1 MKKINFNRIFDKLF
15 PICRSITGEGYND
28 SLNILKEYIN
38 FKILKYPSRKK
49 IFDWIIPDEWNVQ
62 DAFIKKN
69 NKKIIDFKKHTL
81 HLVSYSIPVNKII
94 SLKQLQQHLFSIKKY
109 PKLIPYIT
117 SYYKKNWGFCLKHEK
132 RKKLKKGNYKVLIN
146 STFKK
151 GFVKNGLAKIK
162 GNSNKIVLLSSYL
175 CHPSMANNEL
185 SGVLALL
192 GLYEKI
198 QKWKNPNFSYYFLI
212 NPETIGSICFLSTHR
227 NFLIKNLQ
235 SGLVL
240 TCLGGPKKNL
250 SYKKSRLGN
259 SSLDRLFIYYANK
272 NHFSI
277 RDFSPE
283 SGSDERQYCSSENN
297 LPVGQIARTFP
308 GQFYQY
314 HTSGD
319 NKKFMK
325 INQVIKSVNALEK
338 ILKINDNIFPLKR
351 FMPYCELQLGKRN
364 LYPNIS
370 SANSTHRNSTDN
382 LVDSRKQLNIL
393 LNILSYADGKHDILD
408 IANITN
414 YELNDIINVLQICLT
429 QKLIK
434 PPK

>member
-1 MKKINFNRIFDKLF
+1 MKKINLNRIFDRLF
-15 PICRSITGEGYND
+15 PICRSIAGEGYNN
-28 SLNILKEYIN
+28 SLNILREYIN
-38 FKILKYPSRKK
+38 FKILKYRSGKK
-49 IFDWIIPDEWNVQ
+49 IFDWVVPNEWYIKE
-62 DAFIKKN
+62 AFIKKN
-69 NKKIIDFKKHTL
+69 NEKIIDFKNNNL
-81 HLVSYSIPVNKII
+81 HVNSYSTPVNKII
-94 SLKQLQQHLFSIKKY
+94 SLEQLQQHLFSLKKY
-109 PKLIPYIT
+109 PKLIPYVT
-117 SYYKKNWGFCLKHEK
+117 SYYKKNWGFSIEHEK
-132 RKKLKKGNYKVLIN
+132 RKKLKKGNYQVVIN
-146 STFKK
+146 SSFKK
-151 GFVKNGLAKIK
+151 GFVKNGLAKIE
-162 GNSNKIVLLSSYL
+162 GNSSKTVLLSSYL

-185 SGVLALL
+185 SGPLVML

-198 QKWKNPNFSYYFLI
+198 KKWKKINFSYYFLI
-212 NPETIGSICFLSTHR
+212 NPETIGSVCFLSTYK
-227 NFLIKNLQ
+227 NILKKNLQ

-240 TCLGGPKKNL
+240 TCLGGPNKKL

-259 SSLDRLFIYYANK
+259 SSLDRLFMYYSKK
-272 NHFSI
+272 NNFLI

-297 LPVGQIARTFP
+297 LPVGQIVRTMY
-308 GQFYQY
+308 GQYYQY

-325 INQVIKSVNALEK
+325 ISQVIKSVNTLEK

-364 LYPNIS
+364 LFPNINSHKYTNYS
-370 SANSTHRNSTDN
+370 SDN
-382 LVDSRKQLNIL
+382 LIDSRKSLNIL

-408 IANITN
+408 IANITK
-414 YELNDIINVLQICLT
+414 YSLSKIVDILQICLA

>member
-1 MKKINFNRIFDKLF
+1 MKKINLNRIFDRLF
-15 PICRSITGEGYND
+15 PICRSIAGEGYNN
-28 SLNILKEYIN
+28 SLNILREYIN
-38 FKILKYPSRKK
+38 FKILKYRSGKK
-49 IFDWIIPDEWNVQ
+49 IFDWVVPNEWYIKE
-62 DAFIKKN
+62 AFIKKN
-69 NKKIIDFKKHTL
+69 NEKIIDFKNNNL
-81 HLVSYSIPVNKII
+81 HVNSYSTPVNKII
-94 SLKQLQQHLFSIKKY
+94 SLEQLQQHLFSLKKY
-109 PKLIPYIT
+109 PKLIPYVT
-117 SYYKKNWGFCLKHEK
+117 SYYKKNWGFSIEHEK
-132 RKKLKKGNYKVLIN
+132 RKKLKKGNYQVVIN
-146 STFKK
+146 SSFKK
-151 GFVKNGLAKIK
+151 GFVKNGLAKIE
-162 GNSNKIVLLSSYL
+162 GNSSKTVLLSSYL

-185 SGVLALL
+185 SGPLVML

-198 QKWKNPNFSYYFLI
+198 KKWKKINFSYYFLI
-212 NPETIGSICFLSTHR
+212 NPETIGSVCFLSTYK
-227 NFLIKNLQ
+227 NILKKNLQ

-240 TCLGGPKKNL
+240 TCLGGPNKKL

-259 SSLDRLFIYYANK
+259 SSLDRLFMYYSKK
-272 NHFSI
+272 NNFLI

-297 LPVGQIARTFP
+297 LPVGQIVRTMY
-308 GQFYQY
+308 GQYYQY

-325 INQVIKSVNALEK
+325 ISQVIKSVNTLEK

-364 LYPNIS
+364 LYPNINSHKYTNYS
-370 SANSTHRNSTDN
+370 SDN
-382 LVDSRKQLNIL
+382 LIDSRKSLNIL

-408 IANITN
+408 IANITK
-414 YELNDIINVLQICLT
+414 YSLSKIVDILQICLA

>member
-1 MKKINFNRIFDKLF
+1 MKKINPNRIFDRLF
-15 PICRSITGEGYND
+15 PICRSIAGEGYNN
-28 SLNILKEYIN
+28 SLNILREYIN
-38 FKILKYPSRKK
+38 FKILKYRSGKK
-49 IFDWIIPDEWNVQ
+49 IFDWVVPNEWYIKE
-62 DAFIKKN
+62 AFIKKN
-69 NKKIIDFKKHTL
+69 NEKIIDFKNNNL
-81 HLVSYSIPVNKII
+81 HVNSYSTPVNKII
-94 SLKQLQQHLFSIKKY
+94 SLEQLQQHLFSLKKY
-109 PKLIPYIT
+109 PKLIPYVT
-117 SYYKKNWGFCLKHEK
+117 SYYKKNWGFSIEHEK
-132 RKKLKKGNYKVLIN
+132 RKKLKKGNYQVVIN
-146 STFKK
+146 SSFKK
-151 GFVKNGLAKIK
+151 GFVKNGLAKIE
-162 GNSNKIVLLSSYL
+162 GNSSKTVLLSSYL

-185 SGVLALL
+185 SGPLVML

-198 QKWKNPNFSYYFLI
+198 KKWKKINFSYYFLI
-212 NPETIGSICFLSTHR
+212 NPETIGSVCFLSTYK
-227 NFLIKNLQ
+227 NILKKNLQ

-240 TCLGGPKKNL
+240 TCLGGPNKKL

-259 SSLDRLFIYYANK
+259 SSLDRLFMYYSKK
-272 NHFSI
+272 NNFLI

-297 LPVGQIARTFP
+297 LPVGQIVRTMY
-308 GQFYQY
+308 GQYYQY

-325 INQVIKSVNALEK
+325 ISQVIKSVNTLEK

-364 LYPNIS
+364 LYPNINSHKYTNYS
-370 SANSTHRNSTDN
+370 SDN
-382 LVDSRKQLNIL
+382 LIDSRKSLNIL

-408 IANITN
+408 IANITK
-414 YELNDIINVLQICLT
+414 YSLSKIVDILQICLA